1 MTSDGGVGPPGA
13 APGGAPDGGQQP
25 PQCYRHAGRETY
37 VSCSRC
43 GRPICPDCMISA
55 SVGFQCPE
63 CVKAANKDVREPRTT
78 FGGKVQGDPGIVTN
92 VLIAVNVIAWVAVQ
106 SDPAILERFVL
117 RAYNF
122 GDGEGVAEGGYYRL
136 ITAAFLHRET
146 LHIFFN
152 MIMLWMFGRPLE
164 AMLGRSRYLTLYLIS
179 ALGGSTASYLFNQ
192 PQVGS
197 LGASGAV
204 IGMVGALM
212 VLERRLKH
220 NTAGVAIYLAILLLP
235 GLLLP
240 GIDWRAHVGG
250 LITGG
255 VLGAAAAYAPQSRRN
270 AIQLGTAIVVVV
282 VLCAL
287 VVVRTNDLNSSFG
300 L

>member
-1 MTSDGGVGPPGA
+1 MVSQDGGLGPPDA
-13 APGGAPDGGQQP
+13 AAGGSP

-37 VSCSRC
+37 VACGRC
-43 GRPICPDCMISA
+43 ARPICPDCMISA

-63 CVKAANKDVREPRTT
+63 CVKEGNKTVREARTT
-78 FGGKVQGDPGIVTN
+78 FGGRVRGGDPGIVTMLLIGIN
-92 VLIAVNVIAWVAVQ
+92 VVGYVAVQ
-106 SDPAILERFVL
+106 SDPSLLERLVL

-122 GDGEGVAEGGYYRL
+122 GDGRGVAEGGYYRL
-136 ITAAFLHRET
+136 ITAAFMHQQT

-152 MIMLWMFGRPLE
+152 TVMLWMFGRPLE
-164 AMLGRSRYLTLYLIS
+164 AMLGRARFTALYLIC
-179 ALGGSTASYLFNQ
+179 ALGGSTASYLFNA

-204 IGMVGALM
+204 VGMVGALL
-212 VLERRLKH
+212 VLERRLRH

-235 GLLLP
+235 GILLP

-255 VLGAAAAYAPQSRRN
+255 VLGGVAAYAPRAKRDLF
-270 AIQLGTAIVVVV
+270 LGVT
-282 VLCAL
+282 AL
-287 VVVRTNDLNSSFG
+287 VTVAVLVALVAYRTQDLNNSFG
-300 L
+300 SFAF

>member
-1 MTSDGGVGPPGA
+1 MSQDGGAGPPGA
-13 APGGAPDGGQQP
+13 APDLTP
-25 PQCYRHAGRETY
+25 PQCYRHSGRETY
-37 VSCSRC
+37 VRC
-43 GRPICPDCMISA
+43 ARCNRPICPDCMISA

-63 CVKAANKDVREPRTT
+63 CVQEGNKGVREAKTT
-78 FGGKVQGDPGIVTN
+78 FGGRITKGDPGLVTM
-92 VLIAVNVIAWVAVQ
+92 VLIGINVFAWISVQ
-106 SDPAILERFVL
+106 SSPDILERLVL

-122 GDGEGVAEGGYYRL
+122 GDGPGVAEGGYYRL
-136 ITAAFLHRET
+136 ITAAFMHRET

-164 AMLGRSRYLTLYLIS
+164 AMLGRARFLTLYLIC
-179 ALGGSTASYLFNQ
+179 ALGGSAASYLFNQ

-204 IGMVGALM
+204 IGIVGALL
-212 VLERRLKH
+212 VLERRLRH
-220 NTAGVAIYLAILLLP
+220 DTGAVAIYLAILLLP

-250 LITGG
+250 LLTGA
-255 VLGAAAAYAPQSRRN
+255 VLGAAAAYAPPARRN
-270 AIQLGTAIVVVV
+270 AIQLGTAVAVVV
-282 VLCAL
+282 VLVGL
-287 VVVRTNDLNSSFG
+287 VAYRTNELNASFG

>member
-1 MTSDGGVGPPGA
+1 MSQEGGAGPPGA
-13 APGGAPDGGQQP
+13 APDVPP

-37 VSCSRC
+37 VKCARC
-43 GRPICPDCMISA
+43 DRPICPDCMISA

-63 CVKAANKDVREPRTT
+63 CVQAGNKDVREARTT
-78 FGGKVQGDPGIVTN
+78 FGGRISKGDPGLVTMVLIGIN
-92 VLIAVNVIAWVAVQ
+92 VLLWIAVQ
-106 SDPAILERFVL
+106 SNPAILERLVL

-122 GDGEGVAEGGYYRL
+122 GDGPGVAEGGYYRL
-136 ITAAFLHRET
+136 ITAAFMHRET

-164 AMLGRSRYLTLYLIS
+164 TMLGRARFLGLYLICG
-179 ALGGSTASYLFNQ
+179 LGGSTASYLFNQ

-204 IGMVGALM
+204 IGMVGALL
-212 VLERRLKH
+212 VLERRLRH
-220 NTAGVAIYLAILLLP
+220 DTGAVAIYLAILLLP

-250 LITGG
+250 LVTGG
-255 VLGAAAAYAPQSRRN
+255 LLGAAAAYAPRARRN
-270 AIQLGTAIVVVV
+270 AIQAGAAVTAVIVLV
-282 VLCAL
+282 AL
-287 VVVRTNDLNSSFG
+287 VAYRTNDLNASFG